1 MPIGATVTAGLA
13 TQLEKERH
21 TVSFDSYD
29 ITVKQLL
36 DMIESRAI
44 DIAPDYQRQFIWDE
58 KRQSLFVESVLL
70 GIPIP
75 SLFMA
80 TNKDST
86 WELVDGVQRI
96 STLINFC
103 GTDDMRRR
111 INSKQAL
118 CLCDLEKLT
127 TFNACEYTS
136 LPKSIQL
143 AFLLRPIRVTTLN
156 DKSDLRVRFD
166 LFERLNTGGVRLQP
180 QEIRNCIFRGPFN
193 EALKELTRDSS
204 FRKVVK
210 VKTGSE
216 NNGTREEFVLRFLA
230 FYDGYQTFDHS
241 VDGFLNAYMGDRYNH
256 PPASDRMRAFAE
268 TFAFLKTALPNGI
281 VRFGRHSLTPVN
293 LYEAVAVG
301 TALALKTKARLKGN
315 VLVALLDSD
324 ELTALTS
331 AGTNS
336 RKMVK
341 GRIELVRDRL
351 VG

>member
-1 MPIGATVTAGLA
+1 MPIGSTVTVGQA

-21 TVSFDSYD
+21 TVSFDSHD
-29 ITVKQLL
+29 ITVRQLL

-70 GIPIP
+70 GIPVP

-80 TNKDST
+80 TNEDST
-86 WELVDGVQRI
+86 WELVGGVQRI

-103 GTDDMRRR
+103 GTDDMRSR
-111 INSKQAL
+111 IKSKQAL
-118 CLCDLEKLT
+118 RLSDLEKLT
-127 TFNACEYTS
+127 TFNECQYAA

-156 DKSDLRVRFD
+156 AKSDLRVRFD

-193 EALKELTRDSS
+193 EALKELAGDPS

-216 NNGTREEFVLRFLA
+216 NSGTREEFVLRFLA
-230 FYDGYQTFDHS
+230 FYDGYKAFDH
-241 VDGFLNAYMGDRYNH
+241 
-256 PPASDRMRAFAE
+256 
-268 TFAFLKTALPNGI
+268 
-281 VRFGRHSLTPVN
+281 
-293 LYEAVAVG
+293 
-301 TALALKTKARLKGN
+301 
-315 VLVALLDSD
+315 
-324 ELTALTS
+324 
-331 AGTNS
+331 
-336 RKMVK
+336 
-341 GRIELVRDRL
+341 
-351 VG
+351 